1 MGGGRQSNADIP
13 NEIPLPVPEAAEA
26 LGISPEAVRN
36 RLSRGTLRSEKRA
49 GRVFVLIDRDMVR
62 PTERYTGDTPTDTT
76 GLVDALRQQIASLE
90 RQLEVSNEANREHR
104 RIIAGLVQRIPE
116 LEAAPEP
123 RDEPET
129 VAESSRRTDAPEE
142 PTEAQEAAWEPEGTE
157 RRSWWRRWFGFE

>member
-1 MGGGRQSNADIP
+1 M
-13 NEIPLPVPEAAEA
+13 PEAAEA

-62 PTERYTGDTPTDTT
+62 HTERHTGDTPTDAT

-116 LEAAPEP
+116 LGAAPEP

-129 VAESSRRTDAPEE
+129 PPEKE
-142 PTEAQEAAWEPEGTE
+142 EGASPHPDTVEAQAGAQEPGETA
-157 RRSWWRRWFGFE
+157 RRPWWVRLFGG